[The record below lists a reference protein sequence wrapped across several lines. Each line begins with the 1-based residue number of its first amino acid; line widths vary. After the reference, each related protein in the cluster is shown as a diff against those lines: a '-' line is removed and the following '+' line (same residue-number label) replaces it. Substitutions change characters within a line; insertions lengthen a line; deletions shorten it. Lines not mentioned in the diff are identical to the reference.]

1 MDKQIY
7 NGLIDWAVNHSGLN
21 SYDKFY
27 GEFLLNQKV
36 LIFPLSLFILFL
48 LAALTIFFIDR
59 CEKASDEK
67 NRNKFDILSLGS
79 FIVAV
84 ITAIT
89 FAIGSVNTNLAK
101 VDTSS
106 LYLSQVY
113 QSLSKN
119 QQLYLSSK
127 LDEHFLKQ
135 IGDKPFPNDYK
146 ADKLI
151 KIDYIDFKNIAKDVA
166 YVAGDDVLIK
176 EYFETDVILQ
186 DNYEHLKSLYEKT
199 HKIGN

>member
-7 NGLIDWAVNHSGLN
+7 DGLIDWAVNHSGLN

-59 CEKASDEK
+59 CEKASDAISK
-67 NRNKFDILSLGS
+67 NKFDILSLGS

-89 FAIGSVNTNLAK
+89 FAFGSVDTNFAK

-113 QSLSKN
+113 QSLSPN
-119 QQLYLSSK
+119 QQIYLTSK

-135 IGDKPFPNDYK
+135 IGNTPLPEDYK
-146 ADKLI
+146 SDQLV
-151 KIDYIDFKNIAKDVA
+151 KIDYIDFINIAKDVA
-166 YVAGDDVLIK
+166 YIAGNDVLLK
-176 EYFETDVILQ
+176 EYFKTDVILQ
-186 DNYEHLKSLYEKT
+186 DNYERIKLLYDKR
-199 HKIGN
+199 HQK

>member
-7 NGLIDWAVNHSGLN
+7 DGLIDWATNHSGLN
-21 SYDKFY
+21 SYDQIY
-27 GEFLLNQKV
+27 GEFLLNKKV
-36 LIFPLSLFILFL
+36 LIFPLPLFILFL
-48 LAALTIFFIDR
+48 LVALTIFFTDR

-89 FAIGSVNTNLAK
+89 FAFGSFETNSAK

-106 LYLSQVY
+106 LYLSKVY
-113 QSLSKN
+113 QSLSPN
-119 QQLYLSSK
+119 QQIYLTSQ
-127 LDEHFLKQ
+127 LDEYFFKQ
-135 IGDKPFPNDYK
+135 IGEQSFPNDYRS
-146 ADKLI
+146 DKLV
-151 KIDYIDFKNIAKDVA
+151 KIDYSDFKNIAKDVA

-176 EYFETDVILQ
+176 EYFEKDAILR
-186 DNYEHLKSLYEKT
+186 DNYERLKSLYEKT

>member
-1 MDKQIY
+1 MNKEIYDK
-7 NGLIDWAVNHSGLN
+7 LMDWALNHSGLN
-21 SYDKFY
+21 YYDQLY
-27 GEFLLNQKV
+27 GDFLLDRDV
-36 LIFPLSLFILFL
+36 LIFPLPLFIFL
-48 LAALTIFFIDR
+48 ILVGLTMFLEDR
-59 CEKASDEK
+59 SEREQDWQSKK
-67 NRNKFDILSLGS
+67 KFETFSLVS
-79 FIVAV
+79 FGVTAV
-84 ITAIT
+84 TAISL
-89 FAIGSVNTNLAK
+89 AIGSVNTNLAA

-146 ADKLI
+146 ADKLV

-176 EYFETDVILQ
+176 EYFKTDAILQ
-186 DNYEHLKSLYEKT
+186 DNYERLKSLYEKT

>member
-1 MDKQIY
+1 MNKEIYDK
-7 NGLIDWAVNHSGLN
+7 LMDWALNHSGLN
-21 SYDKFY
+21 YYDQLY
-27 GEFLLNQKV
+27 GDFLLDRDV
-36 LIFPLSLFILFL
+36 LIFPLPLFIFL
-48 LAALTIFFIDR
+48 ILVGLTMFLEDRSEKEQDGQSKKKFEIF
-59 CEKASDEK
+59 
-67 NRNKFDILSLGS
+67 SLVS
-79 FIVAV
+79 FGVTAV
-84 ITAIT
+84 TVISLV
-89 FAIGSVNTNLAK
+89 IGSVNTNLAK

-146 ADKLI
+146 ADKLV

-166 YVAGDDVLIK
+166 YVADDDVLIK
-176 EYFETDVILQ
+176 EYFKTDVILQ
-186 DNYEHLKSLYEKT
+186 DNYERIKSLYEKHT
-199 HKIGN
+199 Q